1 MLDEDDGSNAG
12 SNEPDEP
19 AFSSIRLTPLVHHQQ
34 RAQQGEHTNTPLPSP
49 AHILQTSS
57 PVADHTHDRVASDG
71 ADESTENSSQNTGVG
86 VPCSVSETSALTGCS
101 GSANKAPTGSRGKA
115 REVTYDLQ
123 SAEGLARLVAQGR
136 ALHPPTL
143 PQRANAP
150 VIPPPSSIASR
161 VGDRAGYSTGRV
173 NFQGIKPPKK
183 NTLPQEW
190 WLDST
195 RKALCAM
202 IV

>member
-1 MLDEDDGSNAG
+1 MPDEDDGSNAG
-12 SNEPDEP
+12 SDESDEP

-49 AHILQTSS
+49 AHTPQTSS
-57 PVADHTHDRVASDG
+57 PVADHTHDRVASDR

-86 VPCSVSETSALTGCS
+86 VPHSASETSASTACS

-136 ALHPPTL
+136 VLHPPTP

-161 VGDRAGYSTGRV
+161 VGDRAGHSTGRV
-173 NFQGIKPPKK
+173 NFQGIKPLKK

-190 WLDST
+190 
-195 RKALCAM
+195 
-202 IV
+202 